1 MYPWI
6 KYEACA
12 ATSLVSSKTCQTTE
26 WINWDEASEYYLNLV
41 DECGTDM
48 TNSCWM
54 NGNRWSIIYI
64 LCAISMLLLAVNAG
78 LMVLGACSHHARGLS
93 VCCGSLCCCLE
104 LAAIITTG
112 AVRYSTWG
120 KFSALSLASTQYDA
134 SETSGQTLSLP
145 LSS

>member
-78 LMVLGACSHHARGLS
+78 LMVLGACSHHARATHFLRRYGTVLLPDLHQL
-93 VCCGSLCCCLE
+93 LCSWHL
-104 LAAIITTG
+104 I
-112 AVRYSTWG
+112 
-120 KFSALSLASTQYDA
+120 QYQHNA
-134 SETSGQTLSLP
+134 NLHTVLP
-145 LSS
+145 LIIQILTL